1 MTIDGLGSKGI
12 GAGRANGV
20 SHADGAESTQ
30 ERTEE
35 TQGRQRDD
43 RVEISI
49 EGRKLAAGEG
59 AATGLRLLEIRARL
73 DRGEYHTPE
82 MATRIAERLL
92 PELA

>member
-20 SHADGAESTQ
+20 SNADGVESAR
-30 ERTEE
+30 ERTDE

-43 RVEISI
+43 RVEIST
-49 EGRKLAAGEG
+49 EGRRLAAGEG

-92 PELA
+92 PEVA